1 MKKMEIY
8 DKIAFYDC
16 VANNDILT
24 SVAQSVKWSNE
35 AHKSGA
41 NALYISSKD
50 NTAFKIEYGNV
61 ISPIKKELYDSEY
74 VKYTASKAIVSDV
87 NNVANNVANVDSKN
101 TIKEA
106 AKNDIELQNKIK
118 KIVIEIMQE
127 SIDLLRQIV

>member
-1 MKKMEIY
+1 MEIY